1 MRVMRMLPVSDS
13 VMKRVALSG
22 PPYAMLV
29 VEIPAGDLT
38 RRIGSATVQCGEAD
52 IDPVEQGSWAK

>member
-1 MRVMRMLPVSDS
+1 MLPVSDS